1 MISSSLFFVV
11 FRFYFRRFPRI
22 FFEIP
27 SAFFRS
33 FFFVFF
39 WGALF
44 RYRSIRAFIALFRY
58 RSIRAFV
65 ALLPAAIRAFVAL
78 FRYRSIR
85 AFVALFRYRS
95 IRALGARGCT
105 SFTPGCI
112 LAPFQGAHSH
122 HKISHICRRQ
132 MSTPHR
138 HLWRGGGRQ
147 AGAEVTFPSQNRQ
160 RPQRGRL
167 FPLANYLTS
176 AVGRCLH
183 PIAIYGEGVADRPGL
198 RSGGQGVRSKING
211 QGLRSKTRGMN

>member
-33 FFFVFF
+33 FFFFFVFF

-58 RSIRAFV
+58 RSIRAF
-65 ALLPAAIRAFVAL
+65 IAL

-138 HLWRGGGRQ
+138 HLWKGGGRQ

>member
-1 MISSSLFFVV
+1 MISSSLFLSFFASIFGV
-11 FRFYFRRFPRI
+11 FPEFSSKFPPR
-22 FFEIP
+22 
-27 SAFFRS
+27 FFRS
-33 FFFVFF
+33 FFFFFVFF
-39 WGALF
+39 WG
-44 RYRSIRAFIALFRY
+44 
-58 RSIRAFV
+58 
-65 ALLPAAIRAFVAL
+65 AL

-95 IRALGARGCT
+95 IRAFIALLPAAIRALGARGCT
-105 SFTPGCI
+105 SFTLGCI

-147 AGAEVTFPSQNRQ
+147 AGAEVTFPSQHRQ

>member
-1 MISSSLFFVV
+1 MISSSLFLSFFASIFGV
-11 FRFYFRRFPRI
+11 FPEFSSKFPPR
-22 FFEIP
+22 FFE
-27 SAFFRS
+27 AFSFSLS
-33 FFFVFF
+33 FF
-39 WGALF
+39 GAPYF
-44 RYRSIRAFIALFRY
+44 AIAQY
-58 RSIRAFV
+58 G
-65 ALLPAAIRAFVAL
+65 LLSPYFAIAQ
-78 FRYRSIR
+78 
-85 AFVALFRYRS
+85 
-95 IRALGARGCT
+95 RALGARGCT

-132 MSTPHR
+132 MSTHHR

-198 RSGGQGVRSKING
+198 RSHSHRKIDYARNAGVFTPSPFME
-211 QGLRSKTRGMN
+211 RGWPTGRG

>member
-1 MISSSLFFVV
+1 MISSSLFLSFFASIFGV
-11 FRFYFRRFPRI
+11 FPEFSSKFPPR
-22 FFEIP
+22 FFE
-27 SAFFRS
+27 AFSFSLS
-33 FFFVFF
+33 FF
-39 WGALF
+39 GAPYF
-44 RYRSIRAFIALFRY
+44 AIAQY
-58 RSIRAFV
+58 G
-65 ALLPAAIRAFVAL
+65 LLSPYFAIAQYGLLSPYFA
-78 FRYRSIR
+78 I
-85 AFVALFRYRS
+85 AQ
-95 IRALGARGCT
+95 RALGARGCT

-132 MSTPHR
+132 MSTHHR

-198 RSGGQGVRSKING
+198 RSHSHRKIDYARNAGVFTPSPFME
-211 QGLRSKTRGMN
+211 RGWPTGRG

>member
-33 FFFVFF
+33 FFFFFVFF
-39 WGALF
+39 WG
-44 RYRSIRAFIALFRY
+44 ALFRY

-85 AFVALFRYRS
+85 A
-95 IRALGARGCT
+95 LGARGCT

-112 LAPFQGAHSH
+112 LAHFQGAHSH

-176 AVGRCLH
+176 AVSRCLH